1 MKRSLRT
8 GGTLLSALGIIAV
21 LLLCAGDTAEAAAD
35 ALHLAATVLVP
46 SLFPFAVLSGFLA
59 ARGTAAAWRRPLGR
73 LTARLFHADPGCA
86 AAWAMG
92 WLCGFPIGAAVLAA
106 LTARGGIRRD
116 SAARM
121 LPVCSCAGPGFL
133 VTVAGAQLLRSRR
146 AGWLLLL
153 VHLAASLLAGLTLRP
168 AEPPPEAPDPPG
180 DAPPSLPVAF
190 TEAVRGAALAMV
202 QLAGFL
208 VFFSMLLALL
218 RRAAG
223 ALGLGAGAVLLLS
236 GLLELTNGLQL
247 LTQTAA
253 PLPLRFLLSAAMLG
267 WSGLC
272 VHAQVLSLALPAGL
286 PARPYLR
293 GKLLH
298 GLYSALLSLL
308 MLPLLAGETAPAAA
322 FPAPAPEDEG
332 LWRAAC
338 VALLALFFIL
348 LWKSGAGFGIIKKT
362 DQGGGKR
369 HAVR

>member
-168 AEPPPEAPDPPG
+168 VEPPPEAPDPPG

-286 PARPYLR
+286 PARRAPPWPGSPLR
-293 GKLLH
+293 CISRRILMPKYRRRSFSKRTRQRSLCPRRSWSRLRRWRC
-298 GLYSALLSLL
+298 SSTRRRTRRSLSP
-308 MLPLLAGETAPAAA
+308 MRRSP
-322 FPAPAPEDEG
+322 
-332 LWRAAC
+332 RAAQRPR
-338 VALLALFFIL
+338 LQI
-348 LWKSGAGFGIIKKT
+348 
-362 DQGGGKR
+362 
-369 HAVR
+369 